1 MKHLMLFLIL
11 PILTFAQADKEAVVA
26 NQWLTS
32 YETAMRTAEQTD
44 KNVLIYFTGSDWCPP
59 CKMLKTDLFD
69 SAEFEALSQSYV
81 LLYIDIP
88 MNKDLMTPKQLA
100 HNKVLSAKLNQKGS
114 VPLIKIIDKKGKI
127 LDKYAG
133 YSMNGD
139 TRYHIELLEK
149 HQSIVK

>member
-1 MKHLMLFLIL
+1 MLFLIL
-11 PILTFAQADKEAVVA
+11 PVLTFAQADKSVVVSNEWLKNYEAA
-26 NQWLTS
+26 IS
-32 YETAMRTAEQTD
+32 AAEQTD

-69 SAEFEALSQSYV
+69 SAEFASLSQNYV

-88 MNKDLMTPKQLA
+88 MNKDLLTPEQLA
-100 HNKVLSAKLNQKGS
+100 HNKALSSKMNKKGS
-114 VPLIKIIDKKGKI
+114 VPLIKIVDKNGKL

>member
-1 MKHLMLFLIL
+1 MKHLLLFLIL
-11 PILTFAQADKEAVVA
+11 PVLTFAQADKEVVA
-26 NQWLTS
+26 SNQWLTS
-32 YETAMRTAEQTD
+32 YETAMSTAEHAD
-44 KNVLIYFTGSDWCPP
+44 KNILIYFTGSDWCPP

-69 SAEFEALSQSYV
+69 SAEFASLSQNYV

-88 MNKDLMTPKQLA
+88 MNKDLLTPEQLT
-100 HNKVLSAKLNQKGS
+100 HNKELSSKLNQKGS
-114 VPLIKIIDKKGKI
+114 VPLIKILSKKGKL

-149 HQSIVK
+149 HKSIVK

>member
-1 MKHLMLFLIL
+1 MKHLLLFLIL
-11 PILTFAQADKEAVVA
+11 PVLTFAQADRASVA
-26 NQWLTS
+26 SNEWLTS
-32 YETAMRTAEQTD
+32 YENAMQTAEQTD

-69 SAEFEALSQSYV
+69 SAEFIALSQNYV

-88 MNKDLMTPKQLA
+88 MNKDLLSAEQLA
-100 HNKVLSAKLNQKGS
+100 HNKKLSSKLNQKGS
-114 VPLIKIIDKKGKI
+114 VPLIKILDKKGKL

-139 TRYHIELLEK
+139 TRYHIELIQK
-149 HQSIVK
+149 HQTILK